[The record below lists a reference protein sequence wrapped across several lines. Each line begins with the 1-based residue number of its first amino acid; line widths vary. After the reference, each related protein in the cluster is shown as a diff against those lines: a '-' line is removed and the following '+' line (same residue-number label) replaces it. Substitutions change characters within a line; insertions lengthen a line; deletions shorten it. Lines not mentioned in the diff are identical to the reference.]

1 MLGEHLQI
9 DANAIKKLATPLTI
23 FIVLRGLDSTAL
35 KALQLYGANHP
46 VDGSNPVSFCNVFFF
61 VQLISGVAFLINGR
75 GGLHQQIVNL
85 NNHDR
90 HLLVCDAFLSR
101 FLGPVAYFFS
111 LELLSVITQTLIY
124 ALILPISNGPLGH
137 QGIPSE
143 SFLNQCV
150 TDQ

>member
-1 MLGEHLQI
+1 M
-9 DANAIKKLATPLTI
+9 
-23 FIVLRGLDSTAL
+23 
-35 KALQLYGANHP
+35 
-46 VDGSNPVSFCNVFFF
+46 DGSNPVSFCNVFFF

-124 ALILPISNGPLGH
+124 ALILPISALMARWV
-137 QGIPSE
+137 IKE
-143 SFLNQCV
+143 SLPKLSQPVCY
-150 TDQ
+150 